1 MDRDLEREAWD
12 KARLSLSLYLP
23 ASFFFS
29 LLLDGILKR
38 GARCRIDHT
47 ICKNRDKTSSS
58 FDLGILVANSSSVN
72 NRKLSK
78 GNNTKRNF
86 ERREEWGYG
95 FEKVGR
101 INWFLPWRGIS
112 LDLTV
117 TFLVKRNLVI
127 GDVQKEK
134 VSGHEHA
141 RGTFDE
147 RGFWRRRIGKSDE
160 TKGRWHPRGCLL
172 SILPL
177 LSHSTGRSRAYYL
190 MNMYRRGRS

>member
-12 KARLSLSLYLP
+12 KARLSLSLYLSP
-23 ASFFFS
+23 CLFLFLVTPWWNSQT
-29 LLLDGILKR
+29 
-38 GARCRIDHT
+38 RCRIDHT

-95 FEKVGR
+95 FEVGR

-127 GDVQKEK
+127 GDAQKEK

-147 RGFWRRRIGKSDE
+147 RGFSRRRIGKSDE

>member
-58 FDLGILVANSSSVN
+58 FDLGIVNSSSVN

-95 FEKVGR
+95 FEVGS
-101 INWFLPWRGIS
+101 IDSS
-112 LDLTV
+112 L
-117 TFLVKRNLVI
+117 
-127 GDVQKEK
+127 E
-134 VSGHEHA
+134 E
-141 RGTFDE
+141 E
-147 RGFWRRRIGKSDE
+147 
-160 TKGRWHPRGCLL
+160 
-172 SILPL
+172 
-177 LSHSTGRSRAYYL
+177 
-190 MNMYRRGRS
+190 